1 MALVS
6 AGSVAQAVSDAEAD
20 TWEERLLSRLAVSE
34 PDGTPAEAVHRL
46 VHKTGSQAM
55 ENLEAELR
63 QAARD
68 GVDADVRNDLLTE
81 HAWLARRVDQ
91 LNEPE
96 TAEVSARALVAYLRG
111 DDEEEVRPGVDSGSG
126 E

>member
-1 MALVS
+1 M
-6 AGSVAQAVSDAEAD
+6 
-20 TWEERLLSRLAVSE
+20 
-34 PDGTPAEAVHRL
+34 
-46 VHKTGSQAM
+46 VHKTGCRAGEDVGGGRGQAGR
-55 ENLEAELR
+55 E
-63 QAARD
+63 
-68 GVDADVRNDLLTE
+68 GVEGYVGRCRLTGGG
-81 HAWLARRVDQ
+81 WLAWRVDQ